1 MEKISAKKGD
11 RVKIVGGNGSGQH
24 GEVFWIGP
32 NKWGPGSRLG
42 VRGDD
47 GETYWVNEDDTAP
60 SAAVATAPDPGETFD
75 KGDRVA
81 FTQRGQQ
88 GEGTVFWIGAGRSGG
103 QRLGVR
109 PDDSE
114 DAVWLDARFARRVEG
129 RAPPARPAPLADDG
143 YVDDGFVDEDV
154 IDYAP
159 PLGPDDLPPVAPID
173 DDWADQMAS
182 LVDEGEDEAP
192 FGS

>member
-1 MEKISAKKGD
+1 MKKNSAKKGD
-11 RVKIVGGNGSGQH
+11 RVKIVDGNGSGQH
-24 GEVFWIGP
+24 GEVFWTGA

-47 GETYWVNEDDTAP
+47 GETYWVNEDDTEPSTAEAP
-60 SAAVATAPDPGETFD
+60 APDPGETFQ

-88 GEGTVFWIGAGRSGG
+88 GEGAVFWTGKSRSGG

-114 DAVWLDARFARRVEG
+114 DAVWLDARFARRVEQQ
-129 RAPPARPAPLADDG
+129 AAPAPLAPLAE
-143 YVDDGFVDEDV
+143 DEDEDDV
-154 IDYAP
+154 IEYAP
-159 PLGPDDLPPVAPID
+159 PLGADDLPPMAPID
-173 DDWADQMAS
+173 DAWADQMAS
-182 LVDEGEDEAP
+182 VIDEGEDEAP
-192 FGS
+192 FESF

>member
-1 MEKISAKKGD
+1 MTKKSAKKGD
-11 RVKIVGGNGSGQH
+11 RVKIVEGQGSGQH

-47 GETYWVNEDDTAP
+47 GETYWINEEDTEPSTAEAP
-60 SAAVATAPDPGETFD
+60 ALDPGETFE

-81 FTQRGQQ
+81 FEQRGQQ
-88 GEGTVFWIGAGRSGG
+88 GEGAVFWTGQSRDGG

-114 DAVWLDARFARRVEG
+114 DAVWLDARFARRAE
-129 RAPPARPAPLADDG
+129 RRTTPAPLTPPADDQHDPIE
-143 YVDDGFVDEDV
+143 YE
-154 IDYAP
+154 P
-159 PLGPDDLPPVAPID
+159 PLALDDQPPEAPLD
-173 DDWADQMAS
+173 DAWADQMAS
-182 LVDEGEDEAP
+182 FIEDDEDEAP
-192 FGS
+192 FDR